1 MHLTLPRAALQT
13 VALVLLASLWHQDIA
28 AQTSAAEKN
37 ARVLRPYMQ
46 PYQVTKLEWE
56 LLQFNLL
63 WSGSYAPP
71 ASHLIS
77 YPVIFEYR
85 TNRFRS
91 TFFIVENREYQ
102 DPEPWSRLSRL
113 KRESNLQGAVN
124 QLLELLGQSFPELK
138 TNPGLLYIEFKFRQ
152 SGGGFVNA
160 AKFENGILA
169 VVE

>member
-1 MHLTLPRAALQT
+1 MQSTLPRAFSQT
-13 VALVLLASLWHQDIA
+13 FALVLLASTCHQDVY
-28 AQTSAAEKN
+28 AQQTAAEKN
-37 ARVLRPYMQ
+37 ARALRPYMQ

-71 ASHLIS
+71 ASHLTS
-77 YPVIFEYR
+77 YPVIFDYR

-91 TFFIVENREYQ
+91 TFMIVENREYQ
-102 DPEPWSRLSRL
+102 DIEPWSRLSRL

-138 TNPGLLYIEFKFRQ
+138 KNPGLLYVEFKFRQ

-160 AKFENGILA
+160 AKFENGNLSVI
-169 VVE
+169 E